1 MDIGLFIK
9 ASGYGLVAVGFG
21 TLAALTF
28 TRYKQRLQSGALALA
43 LVVTSVWG
51 VACAADAVLVA
62 LPPLTVFL
70 LESGLD
76 LVWLIFFA
84 SLMAGAVGGATVKL
98 LRYGA
103 VGLGALVMAGSFA
116 LAVFGESPGARHI
129 LVPGQILTSLA
140 GLVIVE
146 QVFRN
151 ARAGQRRGVKFLCL
165 GVATLFVYDLMLYS
179 LAVAAGALATELWIA
194 RGFVVTLTLPLI
206 VLALRRSPMWAGGIF
221 VSRHVVFYS
230 TMIFAAGIYL
240 AVVGFVGQWLRSTGQ
255 SWDSIANI
263 VFLAAAL
270 LLLLVLL
277 LSSRIRRATRTFFSK
292 HFFENKY
299 DYRTEWLRLIRT
311 LTQREGGL
319 PLQKCAVKAL
329 CDITDSPAGL
339 LWLYGRERR
348 ELQPACGWNK
358 KNERFSPL
366 PAGEVSGFFEAQG
379 WIVDL
384 AEYSAHPARY
394 ESLKADLLPFGVGED
409 GLLVPLIDGE
419 SLIGLVALDRPL
431 DGISMTYEDRDLLK
445 TAGRQIAGHLAQER
459 AMELLAQ
466 SRQFEAYNRL
476 TAYLMHD
483 LKNIIAQ
490 QSLLLENARKHSGNP
505 AFIADAME
513 TIRGGVVRM
522 KKVMEQL
529 RQGSLRP
536 AADRVELG
544 AIVMTAVS
552 MCADRQPVPTT
563 DIGDARMW
571 VRGDRDR
578 LQMAIVHAIRNAQDA
593 TPADG
598 QVTVAVRRGSDEA
611 DCYRIDIIDEGA
623 GMAPDFV
630 RERLF
635 KPFDSTKGAQGMG
648 IGAYQIRETARF
660 SGGSVDVRS
669 TQGQGTTLS
678 LRLPVAQA
686 PPATKDSTGAAV

>member
-28 TRYKQRLQSGALALA
+28 TRYKQRPQSEALALA

-51 VACAADAVLVA
+51 VACAADAVLVV

-84 SLMAGAVGGATVKL
+84 SLMAGALGGATVKL

-116 LAVFGESPGARHI
+116 LAVFSESPGARHI

-140 GLVIVE
+140 GLVVVE

-151 ARAGQRRGVKFLCL
+151 ARAGQRRGIKFLCL
-165 GVATLFVYDLMLYS
+165 AVATLFVYDLMLYS

-230 TMIFAAGIYL
+230 TMILAAGIYL

-339 LWLYGRERR
+339 LWLYGRERS

-358 KNERFSPL
+358 KSERFSAL

-552 MCADRQPVPTT
+552 MCADRQPVPTS

-598 QVTVAVRRGSDEA
+598 QVTVAVRHGGDEA
-611 DCYRIDIIDEGA
+611 DCYRIDIIDEGT

-648 IGAYQIRETARF
+648 IGAYQIRETVRV

-686 PPATKDSTGAAV
+686 SPATRDSAGATV